1 MRATGGPERAEERMV
16 RAQLEGEVS
25 GMAWVLQKARER
37 LKRTAQEVEAVT
49 AMMDAELTARGNRR
63 RTRTMLKHAA

>member
-1 MRATGGPERAEERMV
+1 MRAEACSRCAGEKFL

-25 GMAWVLQKARER
+25 SLAWALQKARER

-49 AMMDAELTARGNRR
+49 AMMDAELSARGNRR
-63 RTRTMLKHAA
+63 RTRTMLKHVA

>member
-1 MRATGGPERAEERMV
+1 MGARGGSDCAEERMV

-25 GMAWVLQKARER
+25 GLAWVLQKARER

-49 AMMDAELTARGNRR
+49 AMMDAELSARGNRR
-63 RTRTMLKHAA
+63 RTRTMLKRVA